1 MIIVIHLY
9 LYKRIILDL
18 KYTLEVFE
26 MPKKRGADIVV
37 DVLLEENV
45 EIVFGLP
52 GGAIMEVYDA
62 LYKAPLK
69 NILARHEQAAAH
81 MADGYARS
89 TGKVGVVLATSGP
102 GATNL
107 VTGLATA
114 YMDSVPMVAIT
125 GQVPTSYIGTDAF
138 QEADVVGIT
147 RPITKH
153 NFLVTDI
160 KDLALILREAF
171 YLART
176 GRPGPVLVDIPKDIT
191 QQEYNYK
198 MPTEK
203 DVIDALPGY
212 KPHYEGN
219 PVQIKKAAEL
229 IRKAKRPVL
238 YVGGGAV
245 ISGASEE
252 VRQLA
257 ELTRIPVT
265 TTNMA
270 KGVFDETHPLALHML
285 GMHGTYYANMAV
297 YHSDLLI
304 AIGARFDDRVTGKI
318 DEFAPEA
325 KIIHIDIDPAS
336 ISKNI
341 HVDIPIVGDVKTV
354 LKKLLKELQK
364 KPVEWVSARESWL
377 KQIEK
382 WREKHPLTYKKTDK
396 IIKPQYVIEEIYKV
410 TNGEAIV
417 SAGVGQHQMWAAMFY
432 KYKYPRQFLNSG
444 GLGTMGYG
452 FPAAVGAKFGNP
464 DKIVF
469 AIEGDGSFVMNMQD
483 VITAVQYRIPVKIA
497 IINNEFLGMV
507 RQWQQF
513 FYDSRY
519 SSVCLATHPDFVKL
533 AEAMGAVGLRA
544 MKPDEVRPVLEKA
557 MEINDRPVIMD
568 FVVDREENV
577 LPMVPAGKS
586 YREMILTPK
595 QKGEA
600 ETMYLVG

>member
-1 MIIVIHLY
+1 
-9 LYKRIILDL
+9 
-18 KYTLEVFE
+18 
-26 MPKKRGADIVV
+26 MPKKRGADIVI
-37 DVLLEENV
+37 DVLLEEGV
-45 EIVFGLP
+45 DTVFGLP

-62 LYKAPLK
+62 LYGAPLR

-81 MADGYARS
+81 MADGYARA

-114 YMDSVPMVAIT
+114 HMDSVPMVAIT
-125 GQVPTSYIGTDAF
+125 GQVPRHYIGTDAF

-191 QQEYNYK
+191 QQEYDYK
-198 MPTEK
+198 MPTLK
-203 DVIDALPGY
+203 DVEDALPGY

-219 PVQIKKAAEL
+219 PVQIKRAAEL

-238 YVGGGAV
+238 YVGGGV
-245 ISGASEE
+245 IIGNASEE
-252 VRQLA
+252 LRELA

-265 TTNMA
+265 TTNMG
-270 KGVFDETHPLALHML
+270 KGAFDETHPLALHML

-297 YHSDLLI
+297 YNADLLI
-304 AIGARFDDRVTGKI
+304 AVGARFDDRVTGKI

-341 HVDIPIVGDVKTV
+341 HVDVPIVGDVKNV
-354 LKKLLKELQK
+354 LQKLLKELKK
-364 KPVEWVSARESWL
+364 KPIEWVKARESWL

-382 WREKHPLTYKKTDK
+382 WKEKHPLTYQKSDK
-396 IIKPQYVIEEIYKV
+396 IIKPQYVIEEIYNI
-410 TNGEAIV
+410 TNGEAII

-432 KYKYPRQFLNSG
+432 KYRYPRQFLNSG

-452 FPAAVGAKFGNP
+452 FPAAVGAKLGRP
-464 DKIVF
+464 EKTVF

-483 VITAVQYRIPVKIA
+483 VITAVQYRIPIKIA

-519 SSVCLATHPDFVKL
+519 SSVCLAVHPDFVKL

-544 MKPDEVRPVLEKA
+544 TKPSEVREVLQKA

>member
-1 MIIVIHLY
+1 
-9 LYKRIILDL
+9 
-18 KYTLEVFE
+18 
-26 MPKKRGADIVV
+26 MPEKRGADIVI
-37 DVLLEENV
+37 DVLIEEGV
-45 EIVFGLP
+45 DTVFGLP

-62 LYKAPLK
+62 LFDAPLR

-81 MADGYARS
+81 MADGYARA

-114 YMDSVPMVAIT
+114 HMDSVPIVAIT
-125 GQVPTSYIGTDAF
+125 GQVPRNYIGTDAF

-191 QQEYNYK
+191 QQVYDYK
-198 MPTEK
+198 MPTLK
-203 DVIDALPGY
+203 DVEDALPGY

-219 PVQIKKAAEL
+219 PVQIKRAAEL

-238 YVGGGAV
+238 YVGGGV
-245 ISGASEE
+245 IIGNASQELRE
-252 VRQLA
+252 LA
-257 ELTRIPVT
+257 ELTRIPVA
-265 TTNMA
+265 TTNMG
-270 KGVFDETHPLALHML
+270 KGAFDENHPLALHML

-297 YHSDLLI
+297 YNCDLLI
-304 AIGARFDDRVTGKI
+304 AVGARFDDRVTGKI

-341 HVDIPIVGDVKTV
+341 HVDIPIVGDVKNV
-354 LKKLLKELQK
+354 LRKLLKELKK
-364 KPVEWVSARESWL
+364 KPVEWVKARESWL

-382 WREKHPLTYKKTDK
+382 WREKHPLTYQQSDK
-396 IIKPQYVIEEIYKV
+396 IIKPQYVIEEIYNITK
-410 TNGEAIV
+410 GEAII

-432 KYKYPRQFLNSG
+432 KYQFPRQFLNSG

-452 FPAAVGAKFGNP
+452 FPAAVGAKLGKP
-464 DKIVF
+464 DKTVF

-483 VITAVQYRIPVKIA
+483 VITAVQYRVPVKIA

-507 RQWQQF
+507 RQWQQL

-519 SSVCLATHPDFVKL
+519 SSVCLAVHPDFVKL

-544 MKPDEVRPVLEKA
+544 TKPKEVRQVLQKA

-586 YREMILTPK
+586 YREMIVSPK

>member
-1 MIIVIHLY
+1 
-9 LYKRIILDL
+9 
-18 KYTLEVFE
+18 
-26 MPKKRGADIVV
+26 MPKKRGADIVI
-37 DVLLEENV
+37 DVLLEEKT

-125 GQVPTSYIGTDAF
+125 GQVPTHYIGTDAF

-191 QQEYNYK
+191 QQEYDYK

-212 KPHYEGN
+212 KPHYQGN

-245 ISGASEE
+245 ISGAYKE
-252 VRQLA
+252 VRELA
-257 ELTRIPVT
+257 ELARIPVT

-304 AIGARFDDRVTGKI
+304 AVGARFDDRVTGKI

-341 HVDIPIVGDVKTV
+341 TVDVPIVGDVKIV
-354 LKKLLKELQK
+354 LEKLLKELQK

-382 WREKHPLTYKKTDK
+382 WKEKHPLNYQKSDK
-396 IIKPQYVIEEIYKV
+396 IIKPQYVIEEIYNITK
-410 TNGEAIV
+410 GEAII

-444 GLGTMGYG
+444 GLGTMGFG

-464 DKIVF
+464 DKTVF

-483 VITAVQYRIPVKIA
+483 VITAVQYRLPIKIA

-519 SSVCLATHPDFVKL
+519 SSVCLAVHPDFVKL

-544 MKPDEVRPVLEKA
+544 TKPDEVKPVLQKA

-595 QKGEA
+595 QRGEA

>member
-1 MIIVIHLY
+1 
-9 LYKRIILDL
+9 
-18 KYTLEVFE
+18 
-26 MPKKRGADIVV
+26 MPKKRGADIVI
-37 DVLLEENV
+37 DVLLEEGV
-45 EIVFGLP
+45 DTVFGLP

-62 LYKAPLK
+62 LFDAPLR

-81 MADGYARS
+81 MADGYARA
-89 TGKVGVVLATSGP
+89 TGRVGVVMATSGP

-114 YMDSVPMVAIT
+114 HMDSVPMVAIT
-125 GQVPTSYIGTDAF
+125 GQVPRNYIGTDAF

-176 GRPGPVLVDIPKDIT
+176 GRPGPFLVDIPKDIT
-191 QQEYNYK
+191 QQEYDYK

-203 DVIDALPGY
+203 DVEAALPGY

-238 YVGGGAV
+238 YVGGGV
-245 ISGASEE
+245 IIGNASEE
-252 VRQLA
+252 LRELA

-265 TTNMA
+265 TTNMG
-270 KGVFDETHPLALHML
+270 KGAFDETHPLALHML

-297 YHSDLLI
+297 YNADLLI
-304 AIGARFDDRVTGKI
+304 AVGARFDDRVTGKI

-341 HVDIPIVGDVKTV
+341 HVDVPIVGDVKNV
-354 LKKLLKELQK
+354 LQKLLKELKK
-364 KPVEWVSARESWL
+364 KPVEWVKARESWL

-382 WREKHPLTYKKTDK
+382 WKEKHPLSYQKSDK
-396 IIKPQYVIEEIYKV
+396 IIKPQYVIEEIYNI
-410 TNGEAIV
+410 TDGEAII

-432 KYKYPRQFLNSG
+432 KYRYPRQFLNSG

-452 FPAAVGAKFGNP
+452 FPAAVGAKLGRP
-464 DKIVF
+464 DKTVF

-483 VITAVQYRIPVKIA
+483 VITAVQYRLPIKIA

-507 RQWQQF
+507 RQWQQL

-519 SSVCLATHPDFVKL
+519 SSVCLAVHPDFVKL

-544 MKPDEVRPVLEKA
+544 TKPKEVREVLQKA

-586 YREMILTPK
+586 YREMIVSPK

>member
-1 MIIVIHLY
+1 MT
-9 LYKRIILDL
+9 K
-18 KYTLEVFE
+18 E
-26 MPKKRGADIVV
+26 KRGADIVV
-37 DVLLEENV
+37 DVLIKEGV
-45 EIVFGLP
+45 DTVFGLP

-62 LYKAPLK
+62 LFDAPFR
-69 NILARHEQAAAH
+69 NILTRHEQAACH
-81 MADGYARS
+81 MADGYARA
-89 TGKVGVVLATSGP
+89 TGKVGVVIATSGP

-114 YMDSVPMVAIT
+114 YMDSIPLVAIT
-125 GQVPTSYIGTDAF
+125 GQVPRHYIGTDAF
-138 QEADVVGIT
+138 QEADVIGIT

-160 KDLALILREAF
+160 KDLPLILRQAF

-191 QQEYNYK
+191 QQKTTYK
-198 MPTEK
+198 MPTDEE
-203 DVIDALPGY
+203 VRESLLGY
-212 KPHYEGN
+212 NPHTEGN

-229 IRKAKRPVL
+229 IRKATRPVL
-238 YVGGGAV
+238 YVGGGA
-245 ISGASEE
+245 ILSDAAEE
-252 VRQLA
+252 VYKLA
-257 ELTRIPVT
+257 HLAQIPVT
-265 TTNMA
+265 TTNMG
-270 KGVFDETHPLALHML
+270 KGAFPETDPLALHML

-304 AIGARFDDRVTGKI
+304 AVGARFDDRVTGKI
-318 DEFAPEA
+318 NEFAPEA

-336 ISKNI
+336 ISKTI
-341 HVDIPIVGDVKTV
+341 TVDVPIVGDVKNV
-354 LKKLLKELQK
+354 LRKLIKELEE
-364 KPVEWVSARESWL
+364 KPIEWIAAREQWL
-377 KQIEK
+377 KQINEWK
-382 WREKHPLTYKKTDK
+382 EKHPLNYRKSDK
-396 IIKPQYVIEEIYKV
+396 IIKPQAVIEEIYNI
-410 TNGEAIV
+410 TNGEAII

-444 GLGTMGYG
+444 GLGTMGFG
-452 FPAAVGAKFGNP
+452 FPAAVGAKIGRP
-464 DKIVF
+464 DKTVF
-469 AIEGDGSFVMNMQD
+469 AIEGDGSLIMNVQD
-483 VITAVQYRIPVKIA
+483 LATAVQYRVPVKIA
-497 IINNEFLGMV
+497 IINNGFLGMV

-519 SSVCLATHPDFVKL
+519 ASVCLSVQPDFVKL
-533 AEAMGAVGLRA
+533 AESFGAVGLRA
-544 MKPDEVRPVLEKA
+544 TKPSEVREVLLKA
-557 MEINDRPVIMD
+557 MEINDRPVLID